1 MRKIALA
8 LGALLTLTAGGAA
21 PVAAGGED
29 TQIALFQERNIFHSG
44 LRDAHTIALTFDD
57 GPNAHTDEVLDAL
70 KEMHVKATFFI
81 VGKQARAHRDVLA
94 RIAHEGHLLANH
106 SATHAFLGARYD
118 ADPQGL
124 VNQIRDVHDEIA
136 PLMPADAKFYFRAP
150 YGKWTKAHARILN
163 ADGELRRYVGPI
175 YWDIGG
181 DISMNREGYVM
192 SAADW
197 DCWRM
202 GWSAHTC
209 AKGYL
214 REVRRK
220 DGGVVLMHC
229 IHLRSAALVRE
240 VVPALI
246 EEGYSF
252 VRLDQMPEYRQYE
265 TPAPHG
271 VADAGLSP
279 QHMAALAPEDIK

>member
-8 LGALLTLTAGGAA
+8 LGALLTLAAAA
-21 PVAAGGED
+21 PVAAGD

-57 GPNAHTDEVLDAL
+57 GPNARTEEVLDAL

-94 RIAHEGHLLANH
+94 RIAREGHLLANH
-106 SATHAFLGARYD
+106 SASHAFLGAHYD
-118 ADPQGL
+118 VDPRAL
-124 VNQIRDVHDEIA
+124 VEQIRGVHEEIA
-136 PLMPADAKFYFRAP
+136 PLMPVDAKFYFRAP
-150 YGKWTKAHARILN
+150 YGKWTRAHAGILN
-163 ADGELRRYVGPI
+163 ADSELRRYVGPI
-175 YWDIGG
+175 YWDVGG

-214 REVRRK
+214 REIRRK

-229 IHLRSAALVRE
+229 IHLKSAELVRA

-246 EEGYSF
+246 EEGYRF

-271 VADAGLSP
+271 VADASAVP
-279 QHMAALAPEDIK
+279 QHMAALASQDIK